1 MKEAELERGTN
12 SDDDEDDDDPTMDF
26 GEGGGAS
33 EELGGVGGASSAVE
47 TSGLKYRGGLGITSL
62 FNLGAGVLRHGA
74 IDLTPGLS
82 VAKLLDPLTIDSE
95 SMTEDSKEEISV
107 QSSLENHPILGL
119 TCTST
124 AEGSDSRPPSALT
137 ENGGKPSSLEAYLV
151 SVGRELGFSDSDVHF
166 AVVLHDV
173 VSSSGKFGITKD
185 SLRTHGS
192 LSGLEHQ
199 LSIDQH
205 IQTLINLEMVSL
217 V

>member
-1 MKEAELERGTN
+1 MKEAELERGEN
-12 SDDDEDDDDPTMDF
+12 SDDDDDDEDPTMDF

-33 EELGGVGGASSAVE
+33 EELGRVGGASSAVG
-47 TSGLKYRGGLGITSL
+47 TSALKYRGGLGITSL

-82 VAKLLDPLTIDSE
+82 VAKLLDPLTV
-95 SMTEDSKEEISV
+95 DSKGEISV
-107 QSSLENHPILGL
+107 QSSLENHPVLGL
-119 TCTST
+119 TCSST
-124 AEGSDSRPPSALT
+124 AEESDSRPPSALT

-151 SVGRELGFSDSDVHF
+151 LIGRELGFSDSDVQF
-166 AVVLHDV
+166 AVVLHNV

-185 SLRTHGS
+185 SLGTHGS

>member
-1 MKEAELERGTN
+1 MKEAELERGAN
-12 SDDDEDDDDPTMDF
+12 SDDEDEDPTMDF

-33 EELGGVGGASSAVE
+33 EELGGVGGASSAVG
-47 TSGLKYRGGLGITSL
+47 TSGLKYRGGSGITSL

-74 IDLTPGLS
+74 IELTPGLS
-82 VAKLLDPLTIDSE
+82 VAKLLDPLTVDSE
-95 SMTEDSKEEISV
+95 RMIEDSKGERSV
-107 QSSLENHPILGL
+107 QSSLENHPVLSL
-119 TCTST
+119 ACSST
-124 AEGSDSRPPSALT
+124 AEESDSRHPCTLIES
-137 ENGGKPSSLEAYLV
+137 GGNPSSLEAYLV
-151 SVGRELGFSDSDVHF
+151 SVGRELGFSDSDVQF

-173 VSSSGKFGITKD
+173 VSSSGKFGISKD
-185 SLRTHGS
+185 SLKSHGS